1 MVKAVRGNHRCNS
14 KENAM
19 NCLIKIIIL
28 VIIVL
33 TNSLSIAAEIDN
45 VNDVQEPKST
55 FVLYYDND
63 LFYHQDR
70 YYTSAV
76 KFRVISKPL
85 NTLTQNGIFPDIFDS
100 IMEKFEKT
108 QNKQITQYNISAG
121 AGQSIYTPKDTQIR
135 ELQEDD
141 RPYAGYL
148 YGFLALHAKQPQLM
162 DTFELT
168 AGVVGP
174 SALAEYAQNGVHRL
188 RGFET
193 AKGWDNQLHDEP
205 AITLSWGR
213 NYRLN
218 KQSIWSGF
226 SWDVLPYHT
235 VTAGNV
241 LTQATAGTEL
251 RLGWNLPPS
260 FGTSQIHPSSS
271 VGAPTPEGVGGRL
284 AKAWGFYVFAGGEGR
299 AVAHNIFLDGNTWG
313 DSHSVAK
320 NPFVG
325 ELSFGAAVT
334 INSLQ
339 IAYRHVYLTEEFKK
353 QKGAQNFG
361 SISLV
366 LPF

>member
-1 MVKAVRGNHRCNS
+1 
-14 KENAM
+14 M
-19 NCLIKIIIL
+19 NCLIKTL
-28 VIIVL
+28 LLIIVL
-33 TNSLSIAAEIDN
+33 LVNSPCLAAEPEN
-45 VNDVQEPKST
+45 VDKAQTSKST
-55 FVLYYDND
+55 FVLYYEND
-63 LFYHQDR
+63 LFYHHDG
-70 YYTSAV
+70 YYTNAV

-85 NTLTQNGIFPDIFDS
+85 NTLTQNGIFPDAFDS
-100 IMEKFEKT
+100 IMEKFEKI

-121 AGQSIYTPKDTQIR
+121 AGQSIYTPKDTQIS

-193 AKGWDNQLHDEP
+193 AKGWDNQLYDEP

-271 VGAPTPEGVGGRL
+271 VGAPTPEDMGGRL
-284 AKAWGFYVFAGGEGR
+284 AKAWGFYIFAGGEGR

-313 DSHSVAK
+313 DSHRVAK

-361 SISLV
+361 SITLV

>member
-1 MVKAVRGNHRCNS
+1 
-14 KENAM
+14 M
-19 NCLIKIIIL
+19 NCLIKSLLCVLLIL
-28 VIIVL
+28 V
-33 TNSLSIAAEIDN
+33 NSQSNAAEPVGVDN
-45 VNDVQEPKST
+45 AQTPKNT
-55 FVLYYDND
+55 FVLYYEND
-63 LFYHQDR
+63 SFYHHDG
-70 YYTSAV
+70 YYTNAV
-76 KFRVISKPL
+76 KLRVISKPL
-85 NTLTQNGIFPDIFDS
+85 NTLTQNGIFPDTFDTL
-100 IMEKFEKT
+100 MEKFEKT
-108 QNKQITQYNISAG
+108 KNSQITQYNISAG
-121 AGQSIYTPKDTQIR
+121 AGQSIYTPKDTKIS
-135 ELQEDD
+135 ELQEND

-148 YGFLALHAKQPQLM
+148 YSFLALHAKQTQMM

-205 AITLSWGR
+205 AIMLSWGR

-218 KQSIWSGF
+218 KNSIWSGL

-235 VTAGNV
+235 LTAGNV
-241 LTQATAGTEL
+241 LTQATVGTEF

-271 VGAPTPEGVGGRL
+271 VGAPTPEEMGERL
-284 AKAWGFYVFAGGEGR
+284 AKAWGFYIFAGGEGR

-313 DSHSVAK
+313 NSHRVAK

-325 ELSFGAAVT
+325 EMSFGAAVT

-366 LPF
+366 LSF

>member
-1 MVKAVRGNHRCNS
+1 
-14 KENAM
+14 M
-19 NCLIKIIIL
+19 NCPFKTFIL
-28 VIIVL
+28 VIAFFMPNACL
-33 TNSLSIAAEIDN
+33 AAETDN
-45 VNDVQEPKST
+45 ADNTAAGQAT
-55 FVLYYDND
+55 FVLYYEND
-63 LFYHQDR
+63 SFYHHDG
-70 YYTSAV
+70 YYTNAV
-76 KFRVISKPL
+76 KFRVISRPL
-85 NTLTQNGIFPDIFDS
+85 NTLTKNGIFPDNFDS
-100 IMEKFEKT
+100 IMEKFERR
-108 QNKQITQYNISAG
+108 QDNQPTQYNISAG
-121 AGQSIYTPKDTQIR
+121 AGQSIYTPKDNQIR
-135 ELQEDD
+135 ELQVDD

-148 YGFLALHAKQPQLM
+148 YSFLALHAKQTQMM

-168 AGVVGP
+168 AGIVGP

-188 RGFET
+188 RGFDT

-205 AITLSWGR
+205 ALTLSWGR

-218 KQSIWSGF
+218 KQSIWSGW

-241 LTQATAGTEL
+241 LTQATAGSEF

-271 VGAPTPEGVGGRL
+271 VGAPTPEDAGGQT
-284 AKAWGFYVFAGGEGR
+284 AKSWGFYVFAGGEGR
-299 AVAHNIFLDGNTWG
+299 AVARNIFLDGNTWG
-313 DSHSVAK
+313 NSQSVAK
-320 NPFVG
+320 EPFVG
-325 ELSFGAAVT
+325 EMSFGAAVT

-361 SISLV
+361 SITLV